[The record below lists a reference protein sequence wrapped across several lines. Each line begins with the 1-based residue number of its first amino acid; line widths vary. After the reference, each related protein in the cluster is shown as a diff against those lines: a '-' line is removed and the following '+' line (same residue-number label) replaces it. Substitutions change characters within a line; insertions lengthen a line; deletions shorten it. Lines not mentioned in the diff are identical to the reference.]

1 MDAIIIFDIGKTNK
15 KAILYDHSFNEIWSD
30 AIVFPEISDE
40 DGFPCDDISAIL
52 QWMKKLLTV
61 LIQEGKYTIT
71 HLNFTAYGA
80 SMIHID
86 DDGKLLT
93 PLYNYL
99 KPIPKDV
106 RQSFYQKYGDE
117 RKIALETASPVLDFL
132 NSGLQLY
139 FLKINY
145 PEQFARIKWSFHLPQ
160 YLSYY
165 FTQHPVSEYTSI
177 GCHTALWHF
186 SKNDYHQWV
195 YDEQLA
201 EKLPP
206 IQAAG
211 TISEIKVS
219 GQTIQTGIGIHDS
232 SASLYPYT
240 ISSAVPYLLLSTG
253 TWSITLNPFSEKMLS
268 REDLDR
274 DCLLFL
280 QPNGKPVKAARL
292 FLGFAFQQK
301 LETLASYFSYN
312 LKKLVKEPVH
322 HNLLHTISSSS
333 ETRFTFSPLQTLET
347 QIEPEDLSRY
357 KSFQEAYHQMT
368 WDLSCHQKDA
378 ILLAS
383 EGKIFQQMFL
393 EGGFSKNP
401 LFIACLKKHFPDM
414 DLKISDYTSGAS
426 LGAALQ
432 MKGL

>member
-86 DDGKLLT
+86 GDGKLLT

-145 PEQFARIKWSFHLPQ
+145 PELFARIKWSFHLPQ

-333 ETRFTFSPLQTLET
+333 ETRFTFSPLKTLET